1 VSAEDIEDIP
11 QAKPNNIVD
20 ENLQK
25 VANSS
30 KSQDSADNLSNENLQ
45 KVAKENSSEGK
56 KVRRKRKR
64 RPFKNPC
71 GLEKGIGAF
80 ARFVVICGMLGL
92 ACFAVL

>member
-1 VSAEDIEDIP
+1 MSAEDIEDIS
-11 QAKPNNIVD
+11 QAKPDNIVD

-30 KSQDSADNLSNENLQ
+30 KSQDSADNLSDENLQ
-45 KVAKENSSEGK
+45 KVAKNNSSDDK
-56 KVRRKRKR
+56 KVGRKRKR

-71 GLEKGIGAF
+71 GLEKAIGAF
-80 ARFVVICGMLGL
+80 ARFVVICAMLGL